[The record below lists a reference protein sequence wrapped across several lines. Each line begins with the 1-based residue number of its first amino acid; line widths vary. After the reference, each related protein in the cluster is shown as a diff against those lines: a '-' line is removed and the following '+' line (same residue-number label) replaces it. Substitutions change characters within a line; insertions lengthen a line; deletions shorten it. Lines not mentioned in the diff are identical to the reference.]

1 MVPRWG
7 AHHSQSNNAERGT
20 YLVKEY
26 SWETIAEQRGEG
38 LPQLRDADKL
48 SGFPI
53 TRRDWSDDL
62 TALLEKASP
71 GTSTLEY
78 DKLVSGS
85 KQVSEEAA
93 LGLAEMTAGAKHE
106 FLVLNA
112 YIIPGE
118 RAMEIFRTLGERGVR
133 VRVLTNSLASNDV
146 PAVTAK
152 YKKYRKPLIEAGVEL
167 YEFSTHPE
175 IQAGIVDTDPVDARF
190 AGLHTKALV
199 VDREHVY
206 IGSLNLDPRS
216 ILLNTE
222 MGMIVTSPGFAAQV
236 AAIAERD
243 MSPTNSWRVRLD
255 VNGDLVWESAEG
267 TVSRQPAQ
275 SGWQRVQAW
284 FFKIVPESQL

>member
-106 FLVLNA
+106 VLILSA

-152 YKKYRKPLIEAGVEL
+152 YKKHRKPLIEAGVEL
-167 YEFSTHPE
+167 YKFSAHPE
-175 IQAGIVDTDPVDARF
+175 IQAGIFDTDPVDARL

-199 VDREHVY
+199 VDREHVH

-216 ILLNTE
+216 IRLNTE
-222 MGMIVTSPGFAAQV
+222 MGMIVTSPGLAAQV

-255 VNGDLVWESAEG
+255 ANGDLVWESAEG
-267 TVSRQPAQ
+267 IVSRQPAQ

-284 FFKIVPESQL
+284 FFKIEPESQL

>member
-1 MVPRWG
+1 
-7 AHHSQSNNAERGT
+7 
-20 YLVKEY
+20 
-26 SWETIAEQRGEG
+26 
-38 LPQLRDADKL
+38 LRDADKL

-106 FLVLNA
+106 VLILSA

-216 ILLNTE
+216 IRLNTE
-222 MGMIVTSPGFAAQV
+222 MGMIVTSPGLAAQV

-255 VNGDLVWESAEG
+255 ANGDLVWESAEG